1 MRIRAL
7 VVSDTHIGAVGREL
21 PRELLRIAEQSDVVL
36 HAGDILVA
44 NVLELFRECAPTH
57 AVLGN
62 NDHDLVGELP
72 ERREIDVCG
81 VKVALVHDSGAAVG
95 RASRLRRWFPAAAL
109 IVFGHS
115 HQPCDEIGFEGQRLF
130 NPGSPTERRRAASH
144 TYGVIEFN
152 DGAIVRCKHHSIGS

>member
-57 AVLGN
+57 DVLGN

-95 RASRLRRWFPAAAL
+95 RASRLRRW
-109 IVFGHS
+109 
-115 HQPCDEIGFEGQRLF
+115 
-130 NPGSPTERRRAASH
+130 
-144 TYGVIEFN
+144 
-152 DGAIVRCKHHSIGS
+152 